1 MTSFSTAFYLATSG
15 CKSGH
20 NYNYTSKLSFTGIW
34 VILLWNI
41 LTHVSFNATSTKASF
56 EFPNDIGGIIGG

>member
-1 MTSFSTAFYLATSG
+1 MTLFSTELYLGTSG

-41 LTHVSFNATSTKASF
+41 LTHVSFNASTKASF
-56 EFPNDIGGIIGG
+56 VFTNDIGGIIGG